1 MVENNYFVYKHTFP
15 NNKVYIGIT
24 QQEPEKRWKNGLGY
38 DAHQKIMKRAIQ
50 KYGWNNI
57 RHEILYKNLSKNEA
71 CNKEIELIALYD
83 STNKQKGYN
92 VSKGGEGTIG
102 VKQTEESKLKNRIAH
117 LGRKASLETK
127 QKISNSNLGKH
138 SKKRN
143 DEQKRKIS
151 EATRKAM
158 QNPELKI
165 KLSELAK
172 KRKNNTK
179 KVICL
184 ETNKKYETIRE
195 AEKDTKISAWSIGQN
210 CLGKIKSAGK
220 LHWKFAKEE

>member
-1 MVENNYFVYKHTFP
+1 MEEKCYTVYMHICP
-15 NNKVYIGIT
+15 NNKKYIGIT
-24 QQEPEKRWKNGLGY
+24 KQNPKKRWGHGTNYSNNKHFTNAIKKY
-38 DAHQKIMKRAIQ
+38 SWENIEHKILFADLTK
-50 KYGWNNI
+50 
-57 RHEILYKNLSKNEA
+57 EEA
-71 CNKEIELIALYD
+71 EQKEIELIAFYK
-83 STNKQKGYN
+83 SNQRKYGYN
-92 VSKGGEGTIG
+92 IENGGNCVG
-102 VKQTEESKLKNRIAH
+102 KMSEESKLKNRIAH

-143 DEQKRKIS
+143 DEQKRRIS
-151 EATRKAM
+151 ETTRKAM
-158 QNPELKI
+158 QNSELKI

-184 ETNKKYETIRE
+184 ETNKEYETIRE
-195 AEKDTKISAWSIGQN
+195 AEKDTKINAWSIGQN
-210 CLGKIKSAGK
+210 CLGKRKTAGN

>member
-1 MVENNYFVYKHTFP
+1 MEENNYYVYKHTFP

-92 VSKGGEGTIG
+92 VSQGGEIR

-143 DEQKRKIS
+143 NEQKRKIS

-210 CLGKIKSAGK
+210 CLGKRKSAGK